1 MRKEMTFAFIEFCCR
16 RERISF
22 CLIRK

>member
-16 RERISF
+16 CERISF